1 MLQQVLRSLSKPINI
16 FLLRHGETDWNQ
28 EYRLQGH
35 MDIPLNANGKLQIS
49 HAAQTLKDLH
59 PDIDLIISSPLS
71 RAYESAEIVAG
82 ELAYEKTDI
91 LVEPLLTERC
101 FGMGEGLTA
110 TERSEKYP
118 DDLYPEMESFEDL
131 LKRARRAFEQIVIA
145 SGNKQN
151 ILVAAHGA
159 ILYAMVTALTDGRI
173 PYGGKAIT
181 FDPGSIHF
189 IKYSGETIELAAYN
203 EEARTFINVPI
214 PSFHQ

>member
-1 MLQQVLRSLSKPINI
+1 MLQQVLRYLSKPINI

-28 EYRLQGH
+28 EGRLQGH
-35 MDIPLNANGKLQIS
+35 MDIPLNANGKSQIS
-49 HAAQTLKDLH
+49 HAAQILKDLH

-82 ELAYEKTDI
+82 ELAYKKKDI
-91 LVEPLLTERC
+91 LVEPLLTERS
-101 FGMGEGLTA
+101 FGVGEGLTA
-110 TERSEKYP
+110 AERSEKYP
-118 DDLYPEMESFEDL
+118 GDLYPGMESFEDL
-131 LKRARRAFEQIVIA
+131 LERARRAFDQIVIA

-203 EEARTFINVPI
+203 EEVRTFINVPI
-214 PSFHQ
+214 PPFHQ